1 MLNSDELNQTE
12 MPLPLLNEFDYATQG
27 ISSDIEFD
35 YAMVSE
41 AELNFD

>member
-12 MPLPLLNEFDYATQG
+12 LPLTVLNEFNYATQG
-27 ISSDIEFD
+27 ISSDVEFD

-41 AELNFD
+41 VELNFD